1 MRGKNRGG
9 IADGEID
16 LTLCEI
22 LDMPQVRTC
31 QICARQD
38 GVIKICMVKNC
49 ATQVRVCEVRP
60 IQSRVGEVGF

>member
-22 LDMPQVRTC
+22 LDMLQARTG

-38 GVIKICMVKNC
+38 GVIKIRMVKNC
-49 ATQVRVCEVRP
+49 AT
-60 IQSRVGEVGF
+60 